1 MAELLLDDY
10 PTAPP
15 TSASESSS
23 GRRAEI
29 LIQPSKGWRAV
40 DLGEL
45 WRYRELIFFLA
56 WRDLRVRYRQTLLG
70 ILWAVIQPVFTMVI
84 FSIIFGRLARIPSDG
99 VPYPIFAYAALVPW
113 QFFATS
119 LGQASNSLV
128 GSQHLIT
135 KVYFPRLVI
144 PISAVL
150 VGIVDLGFAFL
161 VLVAMMIYFGVV
173 PTLAVL
179 ILPFLLLLAFV
190 TALGLGLWLSALNV
204 QYRDI
209 RYTIPFL
216 TQVWLYAT
224 PVAYPSSLVD
234 EQWRPL
240 VGLNPMAGVVE
251 GFRAALLGT
260 PSPSVLL
267 LAASSA
273 VAVVLLVTGLY
284 YFRRMERRFA
294 DVV

>member
-15 TSASESSS
+15 TSTSEPSI

-29 LIQPSKGWRAV
+29 LIQASKGWRAV

-204 QYRDI
+204 QYRDV

-267 LAASSA
+267 LAASSV